1 MAVPK
6 QRKTKSR
13 RNQRRSHLSLKAP
26 SLVSCSKCGKLI
38 LPHIVCPECGFY
50 KGKEVIDVLSKLDK
64 KSRKKKEKEIKEKE
78 EKKKEL
84 DMKSLSRRK

>member
-26 SLVSCSKCGKLI
+26 SLIKCPKCGKLI

-64 KSRKKKEKEIKEKE
+64 KGKKEKKGKIEEKE
-78 EKKKEL
+78 QKKKEL
-84 DMKSLSRRK
+84 DIKSLSRRK